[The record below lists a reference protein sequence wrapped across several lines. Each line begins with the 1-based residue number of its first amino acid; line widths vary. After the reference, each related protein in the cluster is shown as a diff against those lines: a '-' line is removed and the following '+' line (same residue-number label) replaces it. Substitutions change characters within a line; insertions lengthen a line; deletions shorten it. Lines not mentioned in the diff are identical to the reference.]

1 VQRFVWLALK
11 LAAKW
16 QKWGGLNMKKLI
28 SSFAIILSLTIPTIA
43 VAHDHDSDRHEA
55 RYDIQFLDT
64 MIEHHRQGIEM
75 FKLAVQ
81 KSHSKKVKSKAQ
93 TMLDEQQKDIP
104 KLQSLRN
111 KIQSN
116 AQESVNMDLPGMEN
130 MDMNELSSKSGKD
143 FDEEFLKMT
152 IKHHEGAIKMSE
164 DALNK
169 AQNKDVRN
177 KAKMTIDK
185 QTKEIAELKKML
197 EKVK

>member
-1 VQRFVWLALK
+1 
-11 LAAKW
+11 
-16 QKWGGLNMKKLI
+16 MKKLI

-197 EKVK
+197 EKDK

>member
-1 VQRFVWLALK
+1 
-11 LAAKW
+11 
-16 QKWGGLNMKKLI
+16 M
-28 SSFAIILSLTIPTIA
+28 S
-43 VAHDHDSDRHEA
+43 
-55 RYDIQFLDT
+55 
-64 MIEHHRQGIEM
+64 
-75 FKLAVQ
+75 
-81 KSHSKKVKSKAQ
+81 SKK
-93 TMLDEQQKDIP
+93 IF
-104 KLQSLRN
+104 RN
-111 KIQSN
+111 C
-116 AQESVNMDLPGMEN
+116 
-130 MDMNELSSKSGKD
+130 NELSSKSGKD